1 MLALEVFHGEPRTA
15 TCQGTNS
22 TALTKKRIGSHN
34 LFLILDRMF
43 HESTIN

>member
-15 TCQGTNS
+15 TFQGTNS
-22 TALTKKRIGSHN
+22 TALAKKRTESHN

-43 HESTIN
+43 QESTIN